1 MERLERNAWIGVLN
15 WLSLSILV
23 LLGLCANNQMLHTQ
37 WYWFFIFPF
46 YMTKMLQ
53 CMDSQKIKKIKCCNI
68 IICVYFNLAKKCV
81 YIYILLLFSLFLSS
95 LHIFMQINTCNGWYC
110 DQFTPNSPN
119 SPKIWT
125 ENWTGW
131 YIFLLFSLIYNIYI
145 YIYWI
150 FNYIAFE
157 NLGTRVRAQKI
168 HIELPKILVSLLQG
182 FSSIVAPLWTITWYA

>member
-1 MERLERNAWIGVLN
+1 MGILWAHMERLERNAWIGVLN

-81 YIYILLLFSLFLSS
+81 YIFYYYFHFFLVHFTFLCRLILAMGDIVISSPQTVPIVLKSGQRIGLAGISFYYFL
-95 LHIFMQINTCNGWYC
+95 W
-110 DQFTPNSPN
+110 FT
-119 SPKIWT
+119 
-125 ENWTGW
+125 
-131 YIFLLFSLIYNIYI
+131 IYI
-145 YIYWI
+145 YILD
-150 FNYIAFE
+150 F
-157 NLGTRVRAQKI
+157 
-168 HIELPKILVSLLQG
+168 
-182 FSSIVAPLWTITWYA
+182 

>member
-1 MERLERNAWIGVLN
+1 MLDRLKMSMGILWAHMERLERNVWIGVLN

-53 CMDSQKIKKIKCCNI
+53 CMDSQKIKCCNI

-145 YIYWI
+145 YIYI
-150 FNYIAFE
+150 GFLITLHLRIKVQG
-157 NLGTRVRAQKI
+157 LGLKRST
-168 HIELPKILVSLLQG
+168 
-182 FSSIVAPLWTITWYA
+182 